1 MTTQTPLRL
10 IPLPSVEQ
18 MTGLRRTVI
27 YELERAGQFPR
38 RRKVTPRA
46 SRWLEHEVA
55 AWIESRPLA
64 NDQRPAA

>member
-1 MTTQTPLRL
+1 MTTPPRL
-10 IPLPSVEQ
+10 IPLPAVEN

-27 YELERAGQFPR
+27 YELERKGAFPR

-55 AWIESRPLA
+55 AWIESRPT
-64 NDQRPAA
+64 AA